1 MCPRTGLSLP
11 AVASRA
17 TLSPPI
23 ATGYVLTDAFT
34 PFRTLQHRFEHW
46 LFDWPE
52 TTGNRAIQ
60 LVATPLRYAYALL
73 RDLFGGDLGLRAMGL
88 VYSSLFALVPVVAVS
103 FAVLKAFGYHREL
116 EPVLAEFLRPLGE
129 KGIELTVKF
138 MQFVENAQTTVLGTV
153 GFVILVYTV
162 IVMIEKI
169 EGALNF
175 TWHVERPRSLARRVT
190 EYMVIMIVGPVLMVA
205 AMVLLTR
212 IETSTVV
219 AQVSGLAGTPGLRGH
234 YAPYVLIIGLF
245 WFLYSYMPNTR
256 VRWQS
261 AFIGALFGGAAWVRR
276 LVPDGVENFG
286 ERDAAEVAARGDGI
300 VFGRQHQSAVFQ
312 QRQFA
317 VEHRRRYV
325 HVVREIRHLPAR
337 SARGEALAEQVHRA
351 ERNAFAQRAGGRN
364 LAVTGAQVLG
374 VLHVEAQLSAE
385 QHDQPAQVQPHHE
398 QQHDRET
405 GIDRRRL
412 RRVYGDASEDRADAD
427 PRSPD
432 PRSPPQADAAARVA
446 DEAMRASLAQ
456 TTLRD
461 LLNKQTSPGGAANG

>member
-1 MCPRTGLSLP
+1 M
-11 AVASRA
+11 
-17 TLSPPI
+17 
-23 ATGYVLTDAFT
+23 TDAFT

-52 TTGNRAIQ
+52 RTGDRAIQ

-116 EPVLAEFLRPLGE
+116 EPVLAEFLRPLGD

-190 EYMVIMIVGPVLMVA
+190 EYMVIMLVGPVLMVA

-212 IETSTVV
+212 IEASAMV
-219 AQVSGLAGTPGLRGH
+219 ARVSGLTGTSGLRGH
-234 YAPYVLIIGLF
+234 YAPYLLIIGLF

-256 VRWQS
+256 VHWRA
-261 AFIGALFGGAAWVRR
+261 AFIGALFGGAAWV
-276 LVPDGVENFG
+276 GVGAIFTRIAVYATQAAAIYAGFAIVLLFMMWLHLSWLMMLLGGQLSFYVQHPEHLRTGHGEIPTTSALRERIALGAMYLLG
-286 ERDAAEVAARGDGI
+286 ERFVAGRPRWKVSDLADHMDVPASVLDGELSLLERRGLVLTAEDDTVAPGRDLGSITLAEILDAIRHESPNPRRPDPKSPPSAETAARI
-300 VFGRQHQSAVFQ
+300 
-312 QRQFA
+312 
-317 VEHRRRYV
+317 
-325 HVVREIRHLPAR
+325 
-337 SARGEALAEQVHRA
+337 
-351 ERNAFAQRAGGRN
+351 
-364 LAVTGAQVLG
+364 
-374 VLHVEAQLSAE
+374 
-385 QHDQPAQVQPHHE
+385 
-398 QQHDRET
+398 
-405 GIDRRRL
+405 
-412 RRVYGDASEDRADAD
+412 
-427 PRSPD
+427 
-432 PRSPPQADAAARVA
+432 A
-446 DEAMRASLAQ
+446 DEAMRASMSQ
-456 TTLRD
+456 TTLLD
-461 LLNKQTSPGGAANG
+461 LLRDPEPPRVSEVVG